1 MARQASALTDPSG
14 DSATQP
20 GVGDCAVRG
29 ERDTPRRGQEEGT
42 EGRSDSLKPTLTS
55 PAAPGPSSGGLK
67 EAAHLGVHSG
77 QPQARHGSDNCEVSS
92 IPPMSEG
99 EDCCSRSLVTAQGQA
114 AGLWQGCRLP
124 HQQGCPPEMLDPTT
138 IQPCLSERVTGTVP
152 TKCVPTWP

>member
-1 MARQASALTDPSG
+1 MARQASALMDPSG

-55 PAAPGPSSGGLK
+55 PAALGPSSGGLK
-67 EAAHLGVHSG
+67 EAAHPGVHSG

-92 IPPMSEG
+92 IPAMSGG
-99 EDCCSRSLVTAQGQA
+99 EDGCSRNLVTAQGQA
-114 AGLWQGCRLP
+114 AGPW
-124 HQQGCPPEMLDPTT
+124 QGCPPEPLDPTT